1 MASISAENRIV
12 TNFQKMNFM
21 SLAFVSFCIF
31 LQISLLHI
39 FSNIL
44 QRGKDQTTTISKSI
58 SPKKRKGRF
67 EREENRRGLVAFFTI
82 RIAAGLITFGG
93 NSKFSRSFFLS
104 SLSLF
109 TLPVLFFTR
118 LSVTILL
125 KISKLLEKYTKYSHE
140 IL

>member
-1 MASISAENRIV
+1 MASISAENRII

-67 EREENRRGLVAFFTI
+67 EREENRRGLVAFLTI

-93 NSKFSRSFFLS
+93 NSKFSRSFFSFFSFSLHS
-104 SLSLF
+104 SCVVFHPFVSDNSTENL
-109 TLPVLFFTR
+109 
-118 LSVTILL
+118 
-125 KISKLLEKYTKYSHE
+125 
-140 IL
+140 